1 MCPHQVDIWSSGML
15 MYYMLAGSLPFDG
28 FMVTDHEMAERRRN
42 LQVTAESAA
51 LECCT
56 HTHAPRRNNCAL
68 PQMCALTHMLIHT
81 LHWHCTA

>member
-42 LQVTAESAA
+42 LQVTGSSAA
-51 LECCT
+51 RN
-56 HTHAPRRNNCAL
+56 THATRRNNSAL
-68 PQMCALTHMLIHT
+68 PQLCALTHMLLHT